1 VRKYPACGGGLDTQ
15 PPTVPQG
22 LSGQATSGTQIALT
36 WTGSTDNGGGT
47 VAGYRIYRN
56 GTALATTA
64 ATNYTDSTVSP
75 DTTYS
80 YRVAAYDNAQP
91 ANESLQSSPVPV
103 TTPTQVPTTV
113 IRVNSGG
120 PQYTDSLNQV
130 WAADTGFNTGST
142 VSVANAIAGTADPA
156 LYRTERWDP
165 GTAPELAYAFTVPN
179 GSYTVKLHFAE
190 TWSGGQGVGKRVFD
204 VFLENQLVLDNLD
217 IFAEVGGFTALVKTF
232 QVNVTDGQLNISFAH
247 GSADDPQ
254 IGAIEI
260 LGFGGAPPPDTQ
272 PPTVPQNLGG
282 SAPNSSQVTLN
293 WTGSTDN
300 GGGSVAGYRIFR
312 NGTSLTTTTATTYT
326 DSTVTPSTTYTYRVA
341 AFDNAS
347 PANQSAQSNQVSV
360 TTPGAPTTV
369 IRVNSGG
376 PQYTDSANQ
385 VWAADTG
392 FNTGSTVSVTNAIA
406 GTSDPA
412 LYRTERWDP
421 GTAPELA
428 YAFTVPNGTYT
439 VKLHFAETWSGGQAV
454 GKRVFDVFLENQL
467 VLDNLDIFAQVGGY
481 TALIKTFQVS
491 VTDGQLNISFAHGSA
506 DDPQIGAIEILS
518 NGAPPPD
525 TQPPTIPQNPSAQAV
540 NASQVTL
547 SWLASTDNGG
557 GAVAGY
563 RIFRNDVALT
573 TTTATTYV
581 DNTVLPSTT
590 YTYRVSAFDNAS
602 PANESAQSPQATV
615 TTPAAVTT
623 VIRVNAGGPQY
634 TDSANQVWAADTGFN
649 TGSTVNVANAI
660 AGTSD
665 PALYR
670 TERWD
675 PGTAPEL
682 AYAFNVPNGTYTVKL
697 HFCETW
703 SGGQGVGKRVFDVF
717 LENQLVLDNLDIFAQ
732 VGGYTALVKT
742 FQVTVNDGQLNLNFA
757 HGSADDPQIGAIEI
771 LSN

>member
-1 VRKYPACGGGLDTQ
+1 
-15 PPTVPQG
+15 
-22 LSGQATSGTQIALT
+22 
-36 WTGSTDNGGGT
+36 
-47 VAGYRIYRN
+47 
-56 GTALATTA
+56 
-64 ATNYTDSTVSP
+64 
-75 DTTYS
+75 
-80 YRVAAYDNAQP
+80 
-91 ANESLQSSPVPV
+91 
-103 TTPTQVPTTV
+103 
-113 IRVNSGG
+113 
-120 PQYTDSLNQV
+120 V

-142 VSVANAIAGTADPA
+142 VN
-156 LYRTERWDP
+156 
-165 GTAPELAYAFTVPN
+165 
-179 GSYTVKLHFAE
+179 
-190 TWSGGQGVGKRVFD
+190 
-204 VFLENQLVLDNLD
+204 
-217 IFAEVGGFTALVKTF
+217 
-232 QVNVTDGQLNISFAH
+232 
-247 GSADDPQ
+247 
-254 IGAIEI
+254 
-260 LGFGGAPPPDTQ
+260 
-272 PPTVPQNLGG
+272 
-282 SAPNSSQVTLN
+282 
-293 WTGSTDN
+293 
-300 GGGSVAGYRIFR
+300 
-312 NGTSLTTTTATTYT
+312 
-326 DSTVTPSTTYTYRVA
+326 
-341 AFDNAS
+341 
-347 PANQSAQSNQVSV
+347 
-360 TTPGAPTTV
+360 
-369 IRVNSGG
+369 
-376 PQYTDSANQ
+376 
-385 VWAADTG
+385 
-392 FNTGSTVSVTNAIA
+392 VTNAIA

-454 GKRVFDVFLENQL
+454 GRRVFDVLIENQL

-481 TALIKTFQVS
+481 TALIKTFQTTVA
-491 VTDGQLNISFAHGSA
+491 DGQLNINFAHGSA

-540 NASQVTL
+540 SASQVTL
-547 SWLASTDNGG
+547 TWLASTDNGG

-649 TGSTVNVANAI
+649 TGSTVSVAHAI